1 MPYGLTN
8 DGLNVIQSAIKH
20 DVDLNS
26 VNIMT
31 MDYGQQNQQMGQAA
45 IDAINSLH
53 GQLTN
58 LYKGSIKDSDIWK
71 MIAVTP
77 MIGKTI
83 LKMKLSH

>member
-1 MPYGLTN
+1 
-8 DGLNVIQSAIKH
+8 
-20 DVDLNS
+20 
-26 VNIMT
+26 
-31 MDYGQQNQQMGQAA
+31 MGQAA

-58 LYKGSIKDSDIWK
+58 LYKGTIKDSDIWK